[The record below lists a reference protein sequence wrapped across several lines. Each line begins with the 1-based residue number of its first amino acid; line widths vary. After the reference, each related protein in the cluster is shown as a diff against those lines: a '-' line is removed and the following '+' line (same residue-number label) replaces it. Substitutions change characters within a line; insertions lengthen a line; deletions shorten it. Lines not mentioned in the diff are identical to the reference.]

1 MIVKTL
7 LRKHKAASN
16 GVESM
21 KFPFEELSSTLDP
34 KKLKLWTK
42 KAKKADN
49 ERGEALDIYS
59 LQMDKGC
66 LSFIIIIKV
75 LLLILSPLA

>member
-16 GVESM
+16 GVELM
-21 KFPFEELSSTLDP
+21 KIPFEDLSSTLDP
-34 KKLKLWTK
+34 DKLKLWTK

-66 LSFIIIIKV
+66 LSFILNM

>member
-7 LRKHKAASN
+7 LRKLKAASH

-21 KFPFEELSSTLDP
+21 KGPFEELSSALDP
-34 KKLKLWTK
+34 NKLRLWIK
-42 KAKKADN
+42 EAEKADN

-59 LQMDKGC
+59 LQMDKG
-66 LSFIIIIKV
+66 
-75 LLLILSPLA
+75 

>member
-21 KFPFEELSSTLDP
+21 KFPFEELSSALDP
-34 KKLKLWTK
+34 EKLILWTK

-66 LSFIIIIKV
+66 LSFILNV